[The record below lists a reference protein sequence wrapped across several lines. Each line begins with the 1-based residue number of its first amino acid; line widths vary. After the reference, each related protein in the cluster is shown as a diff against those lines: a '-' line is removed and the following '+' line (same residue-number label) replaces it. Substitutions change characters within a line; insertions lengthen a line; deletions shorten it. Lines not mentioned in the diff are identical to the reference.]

1 MRPRP
6 FPQYPTSYLT
16 EVSGMNMK
24 QKNAFCHTAPNFLE
38 YSTLSH
44 APVVSVLYAVLS
56 YVCRRITE
64 MEEDFI
70 IFWYFISLRG
80 LSISMVCEFYT
91 TTYICHDF
99 IFPLL
104 SLLFC
109 LSCMYVNMFFFS
121 FCWTQASI
129 YIRLPSWSFC

>member
-1 MRPRP
+1 MRQRP

-56 YVCRRITE
+56 YVQGWPKE
-64 MEEDFI
+64 LVM
-70 IFWYFISLRG
+70 G
-80 LSISMVCEFYT
+80 CENFSNLCVVIGGT
-91 TTYICHDF
+91 IGGVGRLH
-99 IFPLL
+99 
-104 SLLFC
+104 
-109 LSCMYVNMFFFS
+109 FFS
-121 FCWTQASI
+121 
-129 YIRLPSWSFC
+129 PSLSTRKPAKNGLLAR